1 MASSISALKSCSKGV
16 AEGCPN
22 HGVIGIWVLHLGR
35 LSEKYSPSRWSE
47 NTKVGE
53 RQRSKVRLEVPFS
66 GPQAT
71 LFPFQ
76 LIEQQSRDPTPQTPS
91 SPHLGWDGVSYA
103 IIPGWGGEPAS

>member
-1 MASSISALKSCSKGV
+1 M
-16 AEGCPN
+16 
-22 HGVIGIWVLHLGR
+22 
-35 LSEKYSPSRWSE
+35 
-47 NTKVGE
+47 
-53 RQRSKVRLEVPFS
+53 RLEVPFS